1 MISSTNDLN
10 PGDLYTTDGKDV
22 WIVQSFCEHPTVT
35 MQNLRSDER
44 VGGAV
49 GSRNLK
55 DFVKLVPIEQTK
67 GQVEKMIDALESEL
81 DNQEG

>member
-1 MISSTNDLN
+1 MISSTNDLK

-35 MQNLRSDER
+35 MQNIRSGKS

-49 GSRNLK
+49 GCRNLK
-55 DFVKLVPIEQTK
+55 DFVKLLPVEPINK
-67 GQVEKMIDALESEL
+67 
-81 DNQEG
+81 EGVNSQ